1 MTSSWLSWVCGL
13 HPCGNRNL
21 SLSTSPGLKAS
32 DTLMLSNSHRLI
44 DCLTIAIV
52 VVVVVVVGFS
62 RRDVAT
68 TGLEVQLTK
77 NVEPQ
82 SFYRCDVR

>member
-52 VVVVVVVGFS
+52 VVVVVVGFS
-62 RRDVAT
+62 GRDVAT
-68 TGLEVQLTK
+68 TAVEVQLTK